1 MPRSPNQ
8 SSEGF
13 FIHHIAGKTLRCM
26 KTYLE
31 GAANGSRLFPAS
43 KMTKRRAV
51 ITGIGPITCIGI
63 GREDFWRGIRAEKS
77 GIQTISSFDTA
88 EFNAH
93 CGGEIP
99 DWTPEDYFPP
109 HRLKRLDR
117 YAQFAVASAKM
128 ALDDAGL
135 PYSQSTPQHRVGV
148 SFGTA
153 LGGVANAEYQHAH
166 FLKKGTRGVNQT
178 LALQVFGGSA
188 HSNIAIEFGFRGV
201 GTTNSNSCASGT
213 IAVGEALRYIRD
225 DFADVIV
232 AGGAEAPLSPLTFGA
247 FAIIKTMSQWTGD
260 PALACRPFDLKR
272 DGFVMGEGA
281 ASLVIEELEHAKRR
295 GARIFAEVL
304 GYSLN
309 NDAFHMTS
317 PLPGG
322 ESCIR
327 AMRDALADAQL
338 APEQIDYINAHASST
353 QLNDSTETMAI
364 KQVFGDRAST
374 LPVSGT
380 KAYTGAS
387 AGSDGRDG
395 SGDLCA
401 RHRAKMDSANIES
414 QRSRSRLRSRCCSAP
429 RPAGRVEL
437 HPEQFVRLR
446 WNQRLLDSRAGVTC
460 MRGQPPRRHGCRWIG
475 LPRTMI
481 SSASRCCGTHY

>member
-1 MPRSPNQ
+1 MAR
-8 SSEGF
+8 
-13 FIHHIAGKTLRCM
+13 
-26 KTYLE
+26 
-31 GAANGSRLFPAS
+31 
-43 KMTKRRAV
+43 RRAV
-51 ITGIGPITCIGI
+51 ITGLGPITCIGT
-63 GREDFWRGIRAEKS
+63 GREDFWRGLRAEKS
-77 GIQTISSFDTA
+77 GIQRITSFDTS

-99 DWTPEDYFPP
+99 GWIPEDYFPP

-128 ALDDAGL
+128 ALDDARL
-135 PYSQSTPQHRVGV
+135 PYSQQTPQHRVGV

-153 LGGVANAEYQHAH
+153 LGGVANAEYQHVH

-213 IAVGEALRYIRD
+213 VAVGEALRYIRD
-225 DFADVIV
+225 DFADVII

-247 FAIIKTMSQWTGD
+247 FAIIKTMSQSLGD
-260 PALACRPFDLKR
+260 PAQACRPFDLHR

-281 ASLVIEELEHAKRR
+281 ASLVIEELEHAQKR
-295 GARIFAEVL
+295 GAHIYAEVL

-317 PLPGG
+317 PLPTG
-322 ESCIR
+322 EACIR
-327 AMRDALADAQL
+327 AIRDALADAQL

-364 KQVFGDRAST
+364 KQVFGEHTRT

-380 KAYTGAS
+380 KAYTAHPLGATG
-387 AGSDGRDG
+387 AIEAAICALALDQNWLPPTLNRDNPDPACDLDVVPHYGRE
-395 SGDLCA
+395 
-401 RHRAKMDSANIES
+401 AKLNYVLSNSFGFGGINS
-414 QRSRSRLRSRCCSAP
+414 CVIL
-429 RPAGRVEL
+429 
-437 HPEQFVRLR
+437 
-446 WNQRLLDSRAGVTC
+446 
-460 MRGQPPRRHGCRWIG
+460 GCV
-475 LPRTMI
+475 
-481 SSASRCCGTHY
+481 

>member
-1 MPRSPNQ
+1 MS
-8 SSEGF
+8 
-13 FIHHIAGKTLRCM
+13 
-26 KTYLE
+26 
-31 GAANGSRLFPAS
+31 
-43 KMTKRRAV
+43 KRRAV
-51 ITGIGPITCIGI
+51 ITGIGPITCIGT
-63 GREDFWRGIRAEKS
+63 GRADFWRGILAEKS
-77 GIQTISSFDTA
+77 GIRRITSFDTA
-88 EFNAH
+88 EFNAQ

-99 DWTPEDYFPP
+99 DWIPEDYFPP

-135 PYSQSTPQHRVGV
+135 PYSPQTPQHRVGV

-153 LGGVANAEYQHAH
+153 LGGIANAEYQHAH

-213 IAVGEALRYIRD
+213 VAVGEALRYIRD

-247 FAIIKTMSQWTGD
+247 FAIIKTMSRWTGN
-260 PALACRPFDLKR
+260 PMLACRPFDLKR

-281 ASLVIEELEHAKRR
+281 TSLVIEELEHAQKRC
-295 GARIFAEVL
+295 ARIYAEVL

-317 PLPGG
+317 PLPSG

-327 AMRDALADAQL
+327 AIQDALADAHL

-353 QLNDSTETMAI
+353 QLSDSTETMAI
-364 KQVFGDRAST
+364 KAAFGEHAQRLA
-374 LPVSGT
+374 VSGT
-380 KAYTGAS
+380 KAYTAHPLGATGAIEAAICALAIDENWLPPTLNRNEPDPACDLDVVPHRGRS
-387 AGSDGRDG
+387 AKLNYVLSNSFGFGGINSCVILGKF
-395 SGDLCA
+395 SG
-401 RHRAKMDSANIES
+401 
-414 QRSRSRLRSRCCSAP
+414 
-429 RPAGRVEL
+429 
-437 HPEQFVRLR
+437 
-446 WNQRLLDSRAGVTC
+446 
-460 MRGQPPRRHGCRWIG
+460 
-475 LPRTMI
+475 
-481 SSASRCCGTHY
+481 

>member
-1 MPRSPNQ
+1 MPR
-8 SSEGF
+8 
-13 FIHHIAGKTLRCM
+13 
-26 KTYLE
+26 
-31 GAANGSRLFPAS
+31 
-43 KMTKRRAV
+43 RRVV
-51 ITGIGPITCIGI
+51 ITGIGPITSVGI
-63 GREDFWRGIRAEKS
+63 GKENFWRGMRAEKS
-77 GIQTISSFDTA
+77 GIEAISSFDTS

-99 DWTPEDYFPP
+99 NWIPEDYFPP

-117 YAQFAVASAKM
+117 YAQFAVASARM

-135 PYSQSTPQHRVGV
+135 PYSAQSPQHRIGV

-188 HSNIAIEFGFRGV
+188 HTNIAIEFGFRGV

-272 DGFVMGEGA
+272 DGFVIGEGA
-281 ASLVIEELEHAKRR
+281 ATLVLEELGHAQRR
-295 GARIFAEVL
+295 GAHILAEVL

-322 ESCIR
+322 EACIR
-327 AMRDALADAQL
+327 AMREALADARIEH
-338 APEQIDYINAHASST
+338 EQIDYINAHASST
-353 QLNDSTETMAI
+353 QLNDNTETMSI
-364 KQVFGDRAST
+364 KEVFGEQAKT
-374 LPVSGT
+374 IPVSGT
-380 KAYTGAS
+380 KGYYAHPLGATGAI
-387 AGSDGRDG
+387 AAA
-395 SGDLCA
+395 LCA
-401 RHRAKMDSANIES
+401 LALDRQWIPPTINYQNPDPACDLDAVPNHGRSAKLNYIMSNSFGFGGINACGMLGKAN
-414 QRSRSRLRSRCCSAP
+414 
-429 RPAGRVEL
+429 
-437 HPEQFVRLR
+437 
-446 WNQRLLDSRAGVTC
+446 
-460 MRGQPPRRHGCRWIG
+460 
-475 LPRTMI
+475 
-481 SSASRCCGTHY
+481 